1 MVENAIQHGRYLDL
15 ILEDLRPSTEVLVGG
30 DDHRKLLISLADE
43 TKQEVA
49 LIPIDFQIPQLVQD
63 QDVVFDSLLL
73 QVQGLAGRRGHGH
86 LVHEISDRRKVDF
99 VSTADRLQSQSNGQ
113 MTFPGPGLT
122 RQEDIDGMGDPADSP
137 SAAGSSPE
145 AHSAETRSQTPP
157 GPSEPENEHFSNGV
171 GSWILLDL

>member
-63 QDVVFDSLLL
+63 QDVVFD
-73 QVQGLAGRRGHGH
+73 
-86 LVHEISDRRKVDF
+86 
-99 VSTADRLQSQSNGQ
+99 
-113 MTFPGPGLT
+113 
-122 RQEDIDGMGDPADSP
+122 
-137 SAAGSSPE
+137 
-145 AHSAETRSQTPP
+145 
-157 GPSEPENEHFSNGV
+157 
-171 GSWILLDL
+171 